1 MWAFDWASLGLVG
14 TFAVGAAFGVV
25 ATLRMAKVL
34 AVFFAD
40 LVRKRPH
47 PDD

>member
-1 MWAFDWASLGLVG
+1 VWAFDWASLGLVG

-25 ATLRMAKVL
+25 MTLRLAKVL
-34 AVFFAD
+34 AQFFTD
-40 LVRKRPH
+40 QIRRH

>member
-14 TFAVGAAFGVV
+14 TFAVGAAFGVI
-25 ATLRMAKVL
+25 ATLRLAKIL
-34 AVFFAD
+34 ATFFTD
-40 LVRKRPH
+40 QLRKGPH